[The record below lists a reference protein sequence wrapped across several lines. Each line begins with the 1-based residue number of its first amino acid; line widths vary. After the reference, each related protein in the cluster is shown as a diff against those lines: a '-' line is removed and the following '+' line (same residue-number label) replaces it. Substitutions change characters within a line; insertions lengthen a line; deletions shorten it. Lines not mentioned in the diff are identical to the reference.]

1 MTRIILKKY
10 TYLNVSTCTEYAKSY
25 NAYQVK
31 NNLHKLPELVKGHI
45 VLDHQDY
52 DATEELI
59 SITKEMAKRLDVE
72 CVLMSDGAIY
82 TSRDIEGC
90 EDLINVDDIVYS
102 SYE

>member
-1 MTRIILKKY
+1 MTRIIKKKY
-10 TYLNVSTCTEYAKSY
+10 TYLNISTCTEYSKSY
-25 NAYQVK
+25 NSYQIK

-45 VLDHQDY
+45 VLDYHDY

-59 SITKEMAKRLDVE
+59 SITKEMSKRLDIE
-72 CVLMSDGAIY
+72 CVLMSDGTIY

-102 SYE
+102 SYD